1 MALRR
6 RESLDSREGID
17 KGRRAR
23 ESAGSIVYV
32 LAVVAA
38 VAAVLVLSARMRVQ
52 WDATRFGENTLAPQT
67 IAILKGLEEPV
78 KLVGLFTDKH
88 PERQGYWERLQV
100 FERESDRLAVEFVD
114 PIERPGA
121 VRALGLDVEEFGS
134 RRDGV
139 TVVIGS
145 QRKMVVRDTK
155 EESLANAILEVG
167 SGEKRVVGFV
177 LGYGEPDPSS
187 PSDRGLSRAVE
198 ALRAEYYD
206 VQEVRLAAGV
216 PSGVNV
222 LVIVAPAA
230 PIPPAELETLLSWL
244 DRGGRLL
251 ALLDPGGDEASGL
264 RPVLERYGLRLGD
277 AQVLETQS
285 SFNRNGNPE
294 FVRAVDYSQ
303 HAVVRGFGANLP
315 SEYPIV
321 SAVEHFEPGDPTVF
335 HERLVRSSRLSIGVA
350 ADGTRRQGPF
360 DLAAASWKRLPAS
373 RGKTEPEVRVLLI
386 GDADFAVNAY
396 LALGANRNL
405 FLNAVA
411 WLSQARGLVTIRRM
425 PLEGQTIALDLGE
438 YRLVRIGVFAA
449 PILVLVAGIIV
460 LLRRR
465 GL

>member
-6 RESLDSREGID
+6 RESIDSREGID
-17 KGRRAR
+17 TGRMAR
-23 ESAGSIVYV
+23 ESAGSIVYI

-38 VAAVLVLSARMRVQ
+38 VAVVLVLSARTRVQ
-52 WDATRFGENTLAPQT
+52 WDATRFRENTLAPQT
-67 IAILKGLEEPV
+67 VEILRGLEEPV

-88 PERQGYWERLQV
+88 PERQGYWERLQA
-100 FERESDRLAVEFVD
+100 FKRESERLEIEFLD

-139 TVVIGS
+139 TVVVGS
-145 QRKMVVRDTK
+145 KKKMVVRDTK

-167 SGEKRVVGFV
+167 SGEARVVGFV
-177 LGYGEPDPSS
+177 VGYGEPDPTS
-187 PSDRGLSRAVE
+187 PTDRGLSRAVE

-206 VQEVRLAAGV
+206 VREVRLAAGI
-216 PSGVNV
+216 PAGVNV
-222 LVIVAPAA
+222 LIVAGPTA
-230 PIPPAELETLLSWL
+230 PIPPAEVQALGSWL
-244 DRGGRLL
+244 DGGGRLL
-251 ALLDPGGDEASGL
+251 ALLDPGIDEVSGL
-264 RPVLERYGLRLGD
+264 LPVLERYGLRLGG
-277 AQVLETQS
+277 AQVLEPQS
-285 SFNRNGNPE
+285 SFNRNANPE
-294 FVRAVDYSQ
+294 IVRAVDYSE

-321 SAVEHFEPGDPTVF
+321 SSVEHFEPGDPTVF
-335 HERLVRSSRLSIGVA
+335 HEELVRSSRVSIGVA

-360 DLAAASWKRLPAS
+360 DLAAASWKRLSPS
-373 RGKTEPEVRVLLI
+373 RGKIERETRVVLV
-386 GDADFAVNAY
+386 GDSDFVVNAY
-396 LALGANRNL
+396 LPLGANRNL

-411 WLSQARGLVTIRRM
+411 WLAQARGLVTIRRM

-438 YRLVRIGVFAA
+438 YRLIRIGVFAA
-449 PILVLVAGIIV
+449 PLLVLLAGIVV

>member
-1 MALRR
+1 VALRR

-17 KGRRAR
+17 KGRMAR
-23 ESAGSIVYV
+23 ESVGSIVYV

-38 VAAVLVLSARMRVQ
+38 VAVVLVISSRLRVP

-67 IAILKGLEEPV
+67 VEILKGLEAPV

-88 PERQGYWERLQV
+88 PERQGYWERLQA
-100 FERESDRLAVEFVD
+100 FKRESGRLEVEFVD

-139 TVVIGS
+139 TVVVGS
-145 QRKMVVRDTK
+145 ERKMVVRDTK

-177 LGYGEPDPSS
+177 LGYGEPDPTS

-206 VQEVRLAAGV
+206 VREVRLAAGI
-216 PSGVNV
+216 PSDMKV
-222 LVIVAPAA
+222 VIVAGPAA
-230 PIPPAELETLLSWL
+230 PIPPAEIEVLGSWL

-251 ALLDPGGDEASGL
+251 ALLDPGTDEGSGL
-264 RPVLERYGLRLGD
+264 GTLLERYGLRLDG
-277 AQVLETQS
+277 AQVLEPQS

-294 FVRAVDYSQ
+294 FVRAVEYSR
-303 HAVVRGFGANLP
+303 HGVVRGFGVNLP

-321 SAVEHFEPGDPTVF
+321 SAVSHFEPGDPTLF
-335 HERLVRSSRLSIGVA
+335 HEGLVRSSRTSVGIA
-350 ADGTRRQGPF
+350 PDGMRRQGPF
-360 DLAAASWKRLPAS
+360 DLAAVSWKRLPAAP
-373 RGKTEPEVRVLLI
+373 GKTETEVRVILF
-386 GDADFAVNAY
+386 GDSDFAVNAY
-396 LALGANRNL
+396 LPLGANRNL
-405 FLNAVA
+405 FLNSVA

-425 PLEGQTIALDLGE
+425 PLEGQTIALDLAE
-438 YRLVRIGVFAA
+438 YRLIRIGVFAA
-449 PILVLVAGIIV
+449 PLLVLFAGIVV